1 MKLEKIAY
9 SCFDDDEP
17 ISDSAIENAFG
28 VKSLPVYVV
37 NRHGRYYKRFS
48 RDSAI
53 NKLAHIMTQKVF
65 NRAGHQTNY
74 PTQTII
80 GEDNEVRWK
89 IGELFP
95 EYIRC
100 HKRAVRR
107 IKLLLRRQKEIDILF
122 DKYRHAF
129 AETMKLK
136 KECLNA
142 IAKNSPATSWL
153 RS

>member
-1 MKLEKIAY
+1 MKPKKIDY
-9 SCFDDDEP
+9 SRFDDDEP

-37 NRHGRYYKRFS
+37 NRHGHYYKRFS

-65 NRAGHQTNY
+65 SRAGRQTNY
-74 PTQTII
+74 PVRPII

-89 IGELFP
+89 IGELLP
-95 EYIRC
+95 DYIQC
-100 HKRAVRR
+100 HKRAIRR
-107 IKLLLRRQKEIDILF
+107 IRLLLRRQKEIDILF
-122 DKYRHAF
+122 NKYRHAF

-136 KECLNA
+136 KECLDA
-142 IAKNSPATSWL
+142 IAKNSPAIS
-153 RS
+153 